1 MEPIVIKDFLS
12 DYHFNALKGA
22 MVWNSSFPLY
32 LSSSVS
38 YDNLIN
44 SAFWHWYAA
53 ETLYLHPELR
63 RQGDVT
69 SSYYKDLV
77 RDIFVPKFSNIDV
90 LKDMQISR
98 VKVNFYPHTWRVRE
112 HGSHTDVSYGT
123 TAAIFGLNT
132 CNGFTRVKGSGKI
145 KSVANQLLIF
155 DGLTDHNSSTT
166 SNAKG
171 RFNINFNFI

>member
-22 MVWNSSFPLY
+22 IVWNNSFPLY
-32 LSSSVS
+32 LNSSVS
-38 YDNLIN
+38 YDDLIN
-44 SAFWHWYAA
+44 SASWHWYAA
-53 ETLYLHPELR
+53 YTLYLHEE
-63 RQGDVT
+63 GVT
-69 SSYYKDLV
+69 SSYYNDLV
-77 RDIFVPKFSNIDV
+77 RDIFVPQFSKIDV
-90 LKDMQISR
+90 LKDKQISR

-112 HGSHTDVSYGT
+112 HGSHTDVDYGT

-145 KSVANQLLIF
+145 KSVANQLFIF

>member
-12 DYHFNALKGA
+12 EYYFNALKETI
-22 MVWNSSFPLY
+22 VWNTSFPLH
-32 LSSSVS
+32 LDSSVS
-38 YDNLIN
+38 YDCVNRSEL
-44 SAFWHWYAA
+44 WHWYGARN
-53 ETLYLHPELR
+53 LYVRDRGL
-63 RQGDVT
+63 T
-69 SSYYKDLV
+69 TTYYNDLV

-112 HGSHTDVSYGT
+112 HGSHTDAEYGT

-145 KSVANQLLIF
+145 KSVANQVLIF